1 MELLVYARNYRP
13 WGAKVDAPSRCE
25 RGASVGERV
34 PAFGMGERLC
44 SFVEVRLPGSVIDP
58 NTDIE
63 LLVVK
68 AFAAWGHPGG
78 GRVLRFGNVRGSIA
92 LLLEPGFERA
102 RDLCRALQPVLAQA
116 RALLERAQERPVAEA
131 RARLEHAQ
139 QRSAAESRA
148 WRDGSRRSPTL
159 GSAVPSII
167 VDPADERVAP
177 LRLPVFYRFVPPG
190 LDG

>member
-13 WGAKVDAPSRCE
+13 WGAEADAPSRLE
-25 RGASVGERV
+25 LGAAVGERV
-34 PAFGMGERLC
+34 PALGMGERLC

-58 NTDIE
+58 NTEIE

-78 GRVLRFGNVRGSIA
+78 GRVLRFGNPRGSIA

-102 RDLCRALQPVLAQA
+102 RDLCRALQPVLPRA
-116 RALLERAQERPVAEA
+116 RALLERAQERPIAEA
-131 RARLEHAQ
+131 RAQLERAQ
-139 QRSAAESRA
+139 QGSRSEPRMRRES
-148 WRDGSRRSPTL
+148 SRRSATL

-177 LRLPVFYRFVPPG
+177 LRLPVPYRFVPPR